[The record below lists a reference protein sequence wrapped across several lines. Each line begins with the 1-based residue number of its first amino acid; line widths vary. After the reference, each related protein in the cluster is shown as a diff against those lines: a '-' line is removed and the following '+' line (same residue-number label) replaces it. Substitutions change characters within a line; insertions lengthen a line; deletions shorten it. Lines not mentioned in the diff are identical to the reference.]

1 MTNLSEI
8 VSANKERMRVLAMRG
23 RNSVFRKVEKDVDYE
38 DDDDDDDDDDV
49 VGAREEGRE
58 EEEEDEEDEEFEEV
72 VEDDGLYLTPL
83 NFSMVDSGI
92 YRSGFPQLA
101 NFTFLETLGLRSI
114 IYLCPEPYPEP
125 NSEFLRSHGIRLF
138 QFGIEGNKEPFASI
152 PVDTIM
158 DALVVLTDPKN
169 YPLLVHCKRGKHRTG
184 CLVGCFRKWQGWC
197 LSSVFEEYQRFAAAK
212 SRVSDLMFIEMFDVS
227 ALRQTLNAASLTLPH
242 GSSPQMKHTY

>member
-8 VSANKERMRVLAMRG
+8 VSANKESATVLAMRG
-23 RNSVFRKVEKDVDYE
+23 RNCVFRKVEKNDSYV
-38 DDDDDDDDDDV
+38 DDDDDDDDYDDV
-49 VGAREEGRE
+49 VGGRDGRE
-58 EEEEDEEDEEFEEV
+58 AEEDEEDEEFEEV
-72 VEDDGLYLTPL
+72 MEDGGLYLTPL
-83 NFSMVDSGI
+83 NFSMVDAGI
-92 YRSGFPQLA
+92 YRSGFPQPA

-138 QFGIEGNKEPFASI
+138 HFGIEGNKEPFSV

-169 YPLLVHCKRGKHRTG
+169 YPVLVHCKRGKHRTG
-184 CLVGCFRKWQGWC
+184 CLVGCFRKRQGWC

-212 SRVSDLMFIEMFDVS
+212 SRVLDLMFIEMFDVS
-227 ALRQTLNAASLTLPH
+227 SLRQSLNASLTLPH
-242 GSSPQMKHTY
+242 GNSSQMKHTY